1 MHVESDITAY
11 NKFCVVQDLGKKKK
25 TNLRI
30 KGKGKETVNSLL
42 P

>member
-30 KGKGKETVNSLL
+30 LKKGKETENSLL